1 MLTACREDIEVKGGN
16 KERRGARE
24 ILGGSHG
31 GVCPIGPILQTAP
44 PRLGESSTTGLD
56 PGVNNYFNEANIGKS
71 FNDL

>member
-1 MLTACREDIEVKGGN
+1 MEGGN
-16 KERRGARE
+16 KERRGERE

-31 GVCPIGPILQTAP
+31 GVSPIGPIIQTAP